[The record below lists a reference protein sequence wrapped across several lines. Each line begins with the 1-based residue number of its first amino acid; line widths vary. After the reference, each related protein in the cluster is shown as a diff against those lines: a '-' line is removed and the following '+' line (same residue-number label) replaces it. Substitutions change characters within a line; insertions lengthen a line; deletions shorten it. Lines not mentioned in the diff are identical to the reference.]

1 MGILKTH
8 KTLHSFFIVF
18 ILFLSSSLFAQ
29 TKAKDGKDFPAPTNK
44 DFKNL
49 MFYVQRT
56 NNINTLIYEFNYN
69 HDGELNAKTP
79 VKVYWKNYDTDGTT
93 EPLNSLQRKYAY
105 GVESYVLDSVKKSY
119 YFNFV
124 SYKKKQI
131 FLLRNQTTKKYEAF
145 ITLNNKLIEITR
157 IYIHIEGGAFWTPKI
172 KYIDV
177 FGRLPNNKN
186 EEVVEK
192 VIP

>member
-1 MGILKTH
+1 MVFITNILKSI
-8 KTLHSFFIVF
+8 KLVAV
-18 ILFLSSSLFAQ
+18 ILFLPSLFFAQ
-29 TKAKDGKDFPAPTNK
+29 TKAKDGRDFPEPTSK
-44 DFKNL
+44 EFKNL

-56 NNINTLIYEFNYN
+56 NNINTLMYEFNYN
-69 HDGELNAKTP
+69 SDGEINSKEP
-79 VKVYWKNYDTDGTT
+79 VKVYWKNYNTDNTS

-105 GVESYVLDSVKKSY
+105 GVESHVLDSVKKTY

-124 SYKKKQI
+124 SYKKKSI
-131 FLLRNQTTKKYEAF
+131 FLIKNQITKKYEAF

-172 KYIDV
+172 KYINV
-177 FGRLPNNKN
+177 YGKLPNNKN

>member
-1 MGILKTH
+1 MKFLLRLITDIKL
-8 KTLHSFFIVF
+8 IAF
-18 ILFLSSSLFAQ
+18 ILFIPTLFVAQ
-29 TKAKDGKDFPAPTNK
+29 TKAKDGKEFPAPSTK

-56 NNINTLIYEFNYN
+56 NNINTLIYEFNYMA
-69 HDGELNAKTP
+69 DGELNQASP
-79 VKVYWKNYDTDGTT
+79 VKIYWKNYHTDNSV
-93 EPLNSLQRKYAY
+93 ESLNSLQKKYAY
-105 GVESYVLDSVKKSY
+105 GVETHVLDSVKKSY

-131 FLLRNQTTKKYEAF
+131 FLIKSPSNNRYEAF
-145 ITLNNKLIEITR
+145 ITLNNKLIEISH

-177 FGRLPNNKN
+177 FGKLPNNKN
-186 EEVVEK
+186 EEVVER

>member
-1 MGILKTH
+1 MIVITNIFKHIKLIVVIL
-8 KTLHSFFIVF
+8 LCSFA
-18 ILFLSSSLFAQ
+18 SFAQ
-29 TKAKDGKDFPAPTNK
+29 TKAKDGKDFPAPANK
-44 DFKNL
+44 EFKNL

-56 NNINTLIYEFNYN
+56 NNINTLMYEFNYN
-69 HDGELNAKTP
+69 FDGELNVKEP
-79 VKVYWKNYDTDGTT
+79 VKVYWKNYNTDNTS

-105 GVESYVLDSVKKSY
+105 GVESHVLDSAKKTF

-124 SYKKKQI
+124 SYKKKSI
-131 FLLRNQTTKKYEAF
+131 FLIKNQITKKYEAF

-172 KYIDV
+172 KYINV
-177 FGRLPNNKN
+177 YGKLPNNKN